1 MQFWK
6 MNGAGNDFIILNN
19 IQEGLPAEAFP
30 VLARTLC
37 TPHRSL
43 GADGFMVVE
52 PAQGEGDFRMGFYNS
67 DGSLGEMCGN
77 GIRCMGKYL
86 YDKGIVKKDYMTIE
100 TAGGIKSLLIYTR
113 NGKANTVSVG
123 MGKADLDALSLPTTL
138 PGATI
143 INRPVEIAG
152 GTYNITCASV
162 GNPHCVVFCEDPSVL
177 DLETLGPQFEHAK
190 YFPDRINTEFV
201 RIVNENTLRMRVYER
216 GNGGTVACGTGA
228 CAAVI
233 AATENGFVE
242 KGKDITVKLIGGD
255 LVVNYTDHEV
265 ILTGDAVLVYEGV
278 VEY

>member
-1 MQFWK
+1 M
-6 MNGAGNDFIILNN
+6 
-19 IQEGLPAEAFP
+19 
-30 VLARTLC
+30 
-37 TPHRSL
+37 
-43 GADGFMVVE
+43 
-52 PAQGEGDFRMGFYNS
+52 
-67 DGSLGEMCGN
+67 
-77 GIRCMGKYL
+77 
-86 YDKGIVKKDYMTIE
+86 
-100 TAGGIKSLLIYTR
+100 
-113 NGKANTVSVG
+113 
-123 MGKADLDALSLPTTL
+123 
-138 PGATI
+138 
-143 INRPVEIAG
+143 
-152 GTYNITCASV
+152 

-216 GNGGTVACGTGA
+216 GNGETVACGTGA

>member
-1 MQFWK
+1 M
-6 MNGAGNDFIILNN
+6 
-19 IQEGLPAEAFP
+19 
-30 VLARTLC
+30 
-37 TPHRSL
+37 SL
-43 GADGFMVVE
+43 MDRIK
-52 PAQGEGDFRMGFYNS
+52 AQ
-67 DGSLGEMCGN
+67 
-77 GIRCMGKYL
+77 
-86 YDKGIVKKDYMTIE
+86 
-100 TAGGIKSLLIYTR
+100 A
-113 NGKANTVSVG
+113 
-123 MGKADLDALSLPTTL
+123 KADKKRIVLPEGAEERTVKAAAILLKEGICDVILLGDEEKIAAYGEDLT
-138 PGATI
+138 GATI

-216 GNGGTVACGTGA
+216 GNGETVACGTGA